1 MSDRLARLTRLAHEI
16 APSAVALRRDIHR
29 NPEVGWV
36 ERRTTRVVAAA
47 LEAAGIE
54 PQIRE
59 DGVGLIADVGD
70 GEPLVGFRADLDAL
84 PIAEENEVEY
94 ASQVPNVTHACGHD
108 AHTAIGVGIATV
120 LGQLE
125 TLPGAARFIFQ
136 PAEECIPGGAT
147 ALREEGV
154 HSKLRSLIAFHVDPA
169 LEPGRIGIREGGITG
184 ASDRITIKLRGPG
197 GHTSRP
203 HQTVD
208 LAYVAARII
217 TQLPI
222 LIRYGIDPRE
232 TTLIVFGRIQ
242 GGSAENVIPTHMEL
256 GGTVRLFDL
265 EIWRKMPELIE
276 RILGD
281 LVTPLGASFE
291 VEYNR
296 GSPPVVND
304 GVIIGVVQ
312 EAARACLGLDAVA
325 TTHQSLGS
333 EDFAW
338 YLEDVPGALIR
349 LGAALP
355 DRSADLHSARFDLHE
370 GAIETGILVGAET
383 LLRLMEQG

>member
-1 MSDRLARLTRLAHEI
+1 VAQLTRLASEL
-16 APSAVALRRDIHR
+16 APRCVALRRDVHR
-29 NPEVGWV
+29 NPEVGWE
-36 ERRTTRVVAAA
+36 ERRTTRVIAAA
-47 LEAAGIE
+47 FEAIGIE
-54 PQIRE
+54 PAVRP
-59 DGVGLIADVGD
+59 DGLGLTAEVGTGGPV
-70 GEPLVGFRADLDAL
+70 VGFRADLDAL
-84 PIAEENEVEY
+84 PIADEKDVPY

-108 AHTAIGVGIATV
+108 AHSAIAVGIAEA
-120 LGQLE
+120 LARLDS
-125 TLPGAARFIFQ
+125 LPGTARFIFQ

-147 ALREEGV
+147 ALRDEGV
-154 HSKLRSLIAFHVDPA
+154 HTDLSALVAFHVDPA
-169 LEPGRIGIREGGITG
+169 LAPRKVGVREGGITG
-184 ASDRITIKLRGPG
+184 ASDRLTIRLKGPG

-208 LAYVAARII
+208 IAYVAARII

-265 EIWRKMPELIE
+265 ELWRRMPELIE

-281 LVTPLGASFE
+281 LVTPLGATFE
-291 VEYNR
+291 IEYNR

-304 GVIIGVVQ
+304 GAIIGVAVD
-312 EAARACLGLDAVA
+312 AAHACLGPNGVT

-355 DRSADLHSARFDLHE
+355 DRTVDLHSATFDIDE
-370 GAIETGILVGAET
+370 VAIETGILVGAET